1 MSEELPMEPSET
13 GTPSATPDDARRKVD
28 ELEERTVDEPDAA
41 EQQDPDP
48 SDAGAPE
55 PPD

>member
-1 MSEELPMEPSET
+1 MEPSET

-28 ELEERTVDEPDAA
+28 ELEERTVDEPDTPEPNVT
-41 EQQDPDP
+41 EQEDPDS
-48 SDAGAPE
+48 SDAGVPE